1 MPGKT
6 DFLENALLNHVLR
19 GVAYTPPAA
28 LYVGLFTSDPTDAA
42 MGTEVSGGAYARQ
55 AVTFSA
61 ATTGSCSNAADL
73 LFPVASAA
81 WGTVTHFGIFD
92 AATAGKLLYY
102 GSLTPSQP
110 ITSSNQL
117 KLPAGTVIVNED

>member
-6 DFLENALLNHVLR
+6 DFLENAILNHVLR
-19 GVAYTPPAA
+19 GVAYTPPGA

-42 MGTEVSGGAYARQ
+42 TGTEVSGGAYARQ

-61 ATTGSCSNAADL
+61 ATTGSCSNSADL

-81 WGTVTHFGIFD
+81 WGTVTHFGVFD

-110 ITSSNQL
+110 ITASNQL